1 VKILVN
7 DEEYEILSRYLGDLL
22 DDVIERY
29 NYDVDIDEEYDELLN
44 YIYKALI
51 KAWFKGRR
59 PSISRLEEKLREV
72 RRREKKKLIILL
84 SFYVSRYLRTKRV
97 LTLR

>member
-1 VKILVN
+1 VKTLVN
-7 DEEYEILSRYLGDLL
+7 DEEYEVLSRYLGDLL

-29 NYDVDIDEEYDELLN
+29 NYDVDVDEEYDDLLN
-44 YIYKALI
+44 YIYRALI

-59 PSISRLEEKLREV
+59 PSISRLEGRLREV
-72 RRREKKKLIILL
+72 RRREKKKLLILL
-84 SFYVSRYLRTKRV
+84 SFYVSRYLRMKRV

>member
-1 VKILVN
+1 MN
-7 DEEYEILSRYLGDLL
+7 DEEYEVLSRYLGDLL

-29 NYDVDIDEEYDELLN
+29 NYDVDVDEEYDELLN

-51 KAWFKGRR
+51 KAWFKGKR
-59 PSISRLEEKLREV
+59 PAISSLEHRLRDI
-72 RRREKKKLIILL
+72 RRRERKKLMILL
-84 SFYVSRYLRTKRV
+84 SFYISRYLRRKRV

>member
-1 VKILVN
+1 MKILVN

-44 YIYKALI
+44 YIYRALI